1 MNNQPSYNR
10 QVQIDKLIKEN
21 ISLKKKLKLYQEKE
35 KLYKSSI
42 IKIKKYQSECQIT
55 FIKSLNDYKAHEDKI
70 KKSFINYQKLL
81 EKHYKSN
88 ENRFIEE
95 NNSLNIEIKKRNNII
110 KNLNKKI
117 SILSEKLNKAEFDFK
132 FKKKKLVDE
141 VVSKDRQLN
150 ELNESMIQLA
160 KDTND
165 EIKLLRDEFKLYKN
179 EKKQIRKSGNSLGV
193 INNDD
198 LFDKNNYY
206 NTSNKNN
213 KNDLNNNIYLNKKI
227 YSNEDINYLINRL
240 YLLENQNKNLIQKL
254 RRKEEELLICNNL
267 KNELIYNNDI
277 NNYASFLEENINN
290 RNILKFQNLEKMLLD
305 YGNKINDLKTQ
316 YDESLIRHQNEIQE
330 IKNNYENNIINNKND
345 DMGEE
350 QIYNEDNN
358 DDDDIKNYDNYI
370 NDEYF
375 NNYDINELQITSNK
389 NNGQFLNYDEYQND
403 KNMVSEEGIK
413 DEYINSQL
421 PKINTL
427 D

>member
-1 MNNQPSYNR
+1 M
-10 QVQIDKLIKEN
+10 
-21 ISLKKKLKLYQEKE
+21 
-35 KLYKSSI
+35 
-42 IKIKKYQSECQIT
+42 
-55 FIKSLNDYKAHEDKI
+55 
-70 KKSFINYQKLL
+70 
-81 EKHYKSN
+81 
-88 ENRFIEE
+88 
-95 NNSLNIEIKKRNNII
+95 
-110 KNLNKKI
+110 
-117 SILSEKLNKAEFDFK
+117 
-132 FKKKKLVDE
+132 DE

-206 NTSNKNN
+206 DTFNKNN

-277 NNYASFLEENINN
+277 NNYASFLEENVNN

>member
-1 MNNQPSYNR
+1 M
-10 QVQIDKLIKEN
+10 
-21 ISLKKKLKLYQEKE
+21 
-35 KLYKSSI
+35 
-42 IKIKKYQSECQIT
+42 
-55 FIKSLNDYKAHEDKI
+55 
-70 KKSFINYQKLL
+70 
-81 EKHYKSN
+81 
-88 ENRFIEE
+88 
-95 NNSLNIEIKKRNNII
+95 
-110 KNLNKKI
+110 
-117 SILSEKLNKAEFDFK
+117 
-132 FKKKKLVDE
+132 DE

-150 ELNESMIQLA
+150 DLNESMIQLA

-179 EKKQIRKSGNSLGV
+179 EKKHIRKTGNSLGV
-193 INNDD
+193 LNNDN

-206 NTSNKNN
+206 DMSNKNN
-213 KNDLNNNIYLNKKI
+213 KNDLNNNIFLNKKI

-240 YLLENQNKNLIQKL
+240 YLLENQNKNLFQKL

-267 KNELIYNNDI
+267 KNELMYNNDM
-277 NNYASFLEENINN
+277 NKNASFFEENINN
-290 RNILKFQNLEKMLLD
+290 QNILKFQNLEKMLLD

-345 DMGEE
+345 DNMGEE
-350 QIYNEDNN
+350 QNYNEDNN
-358 DDDDIKNYDNYI
+358 DDDYIKNYDNYI

-389 NNGQFLNYDEYQND
+389 NNGQFLNYDEYEND
-403 KNMVSEEGIK
+403 KNLVSEEGIK